1 MMMLKEGRTHT
12 GRIVDGAKEV
22 REQYEFMERFRGFW
36 QFAYFLRNKIRLCG
50 STNCSHVLNPTTSDK
65 G

>member
-12 GRIVDGAKEV
+12 GRIEDGAKEV
-22 REQYEFMERFRGFW
+22 REQCEFMECFPRFCR
-36 QFAYFLRNKIRLCG
+36 FAYFIRNKIRLCG
-50 STNCSHVLNPTTSDK
+50 SMNYSHVLNPTISDM